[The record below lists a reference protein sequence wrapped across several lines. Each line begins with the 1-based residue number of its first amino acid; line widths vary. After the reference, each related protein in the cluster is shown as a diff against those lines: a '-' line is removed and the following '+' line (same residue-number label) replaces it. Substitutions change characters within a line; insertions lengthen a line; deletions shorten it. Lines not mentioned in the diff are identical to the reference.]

1 MLLRRK
7 IDTRSVEECIKI
19 ARLWAA
25 GDELE
30 AIRLMGHEPSA
41 YFVAVFLDVAP
52 SPEATSPAAI
62 PERSVRHREPKAAK
76 KARGSKGKAR

>member
-25 GDELE
+25 GDEAE
-30 AIRLMGHEPSA
+30 AIRVMGHEPSE
-41 YFVAVFLDVAP
+41 YFVSVFLAVAP
-52 SPEATSPAAI
+52 SPEATNPAAT
-62 PERSVRHREPKAAK
+62 PEQSARHRAPKAAAK
-76 KARGSKGKAR
+76 GRGNKGKAR